1 MMLQGPS
8 SQRLRM
14 DTAHDTDARSGKSPL
29 QRTGNTRLLFP
40 PCPEQL
46 LVLGGRPEH
55 PSRLRIMRVA
65 KSQRGSSAP
74 ARDLCKTLAY
84 CLIPWSII
92 APALP
97 ETCGDLDAF

>member
-1 MMLQGPS
+1 M
-8 SQRLRM
+8 QRM
-14 DTAHDTDARSGKSPL
+14 GDT
-29 QRTGNTRLLFP
+29 QLLFC

-46 LVLGGRPEH
+46 LVLGGFPEH
-55 PSRLRIMRVA
+55 PSWLRVLCA
-65 KSQRGSSAP
+65 VKSQHGSSTP
-74 ARDLCKTLAY
+74 AWDLCKMLAY